1 MLLHSQLP
9 GERQLQACALT
20 IGTFDGVHRG
30 HQALVAT
37 AKREAQQR
45 NLPLAALTFN
55 DMPHCYFR
63 PDDCPLLLT
72 LPDEKARVFE
82 RLEVDHLWLID
93 FDAAVAGREAPKF
106 ATELKQFL
114 GLQLLVIGPDFAL
127 GKDRVGDVNALRNFG
142 AKLGF
147 EVLVLSEKIDYKSA
161 SISSTRVRC
170 CVEAGQVEDAA
181 KMLGRSFSFEGEV
194 VSGRQLG
201 RTIGVPTIN
210 LQLHPRK
217 VVPAFGVYAA
227 RAFFDDETF
236 SHPAALSVGHN
247 ESVGGA
253 ELSVEFHVIEET
265 IAVPP
270 KRARV
275 DIISWLRG
283 QEKFENLNGLV
294 AQMQRDI
301 AQAKDVL
308 HESLF

>member
-20 IGTFDGVHRG
+20 IGTFDGVHCG

-37 AKREAQQR
+37 ARREATQR

-72 LPDEKARVFE
+72 SPDEKARAFE
-82 RLEVDHLWLID
+82 RLEVEHLWLID
-93 FDAAVAGREAPKF
+93 FDSAVAAREAPDF
-106 ATELKQFL
+106 TAELKQFL
-114 GLQLLVIGPDFAL
+114 GLQLLIVGPDFAL
-127 GKDRVGDVNALRNFG
+127 GKNRAGDVNALRNFG
-142 AKLGF
+142 EELGF
-147 EVLVLSEKIDYKSA
+147 EVLVLREKIEYENA
-161 SISSTRVRC
+161 PISSTRVRR

-181 KMLGRSFSFEGEV
+181 RMLGQPFSFEGEV

-217 VVPAFGVYAA
+217 VVPAFGVYAV
-227 RAFFDDETF
+227 RAFFDGEALP
-236 SHPAALSVGHN
+236 HPAALSIGHN

-253 ELSVEFHVIEET
+253 QLSVEFHVIEET
-265 IAVPP
+265 IAAPP

-275 DIISWLRG
+275 EIVSWLRG
-283 QEKFENLNGLV
+283 QEKFEDLNGLV
-294 AQMQRDI
+294 AQMQLDI
-301 AQAKDVL
+301 TRAKDVL
-308 HESLF
+308 FS